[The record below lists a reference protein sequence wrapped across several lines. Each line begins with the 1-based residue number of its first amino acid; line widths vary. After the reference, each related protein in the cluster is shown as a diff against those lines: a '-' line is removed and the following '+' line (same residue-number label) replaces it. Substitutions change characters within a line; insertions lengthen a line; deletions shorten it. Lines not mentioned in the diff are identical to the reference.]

1 MFCPQCGQQQVP
13 GEMRF
18 CSRCGFPLAGVTT
31 LISTGGA
38 LPTVQQESGVLRTP
52 KQEGVRQG
60 VILILL
66 GMVLVPLVALFATQ
80 VIFAPEILIPPVAI
94 ICFVGG
100 LMRIIYALAFQEG
113 APRLDPNYMPPY
125 GTAAAPSASLGAG
138 ARNAA
143 LPPAQSVPV
152 PNWRTNTAE
161 IVRPLS
167 VTENTTRLLR
177 DEAEPPQR

>member
-31 LISTGGA
+31 LINTGGA
-38 LPTVQQESGVLRTP
+38 LPTVQQTGGVIRTP

-60 VILILL
+60 VMMILL

-80 VIFAPEILIPPVAI
+80 IVYAPELFIPPVAI

-113 APRLDPNYMPPY
+113 KPQLDQSYMPPY
-125 GTAAAPSASLGAG
+125 GTAAAPPSVLGAG
-138 ARNAA
+138 ARSAA
-143 LPPAQSVPV
+143 LPPAQSAPV

-161 IVRPLS
+161 IVRPSS
-167 VTENTTRLLR
+167 VTENTTRLLK